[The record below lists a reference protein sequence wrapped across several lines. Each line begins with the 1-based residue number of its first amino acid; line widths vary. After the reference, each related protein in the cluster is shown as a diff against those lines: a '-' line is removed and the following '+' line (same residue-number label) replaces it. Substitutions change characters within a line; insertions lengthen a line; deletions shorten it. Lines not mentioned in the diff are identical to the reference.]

1 MRLIVGPLITNSV
14 LIKLAAQ
21 ADEDLYSGYGDSGP
35 LAVRLT
41 HSGLHEVFLR
51 ICLT

>member
-1 MRLIVGPLITNSV
+1 MITSIVLLILIRLAT
-14 LIKLAAQ
+14 Q

-41 HSGLHEVFLR
+41 IIHVQNM
-51 ICLT
+51 